1 MDGGE
6 DHIPLKFFVHNVS
19 LDLAIAV
26 KDIDD
31 KSERQLLVNTV
42 KEQIEN
48 ARNLLD
54 VFEGKEVKA
63 FEARTLTQWSGID
76 HKPRTSPS
84 KYFLSSNTYYKN

>member
-1 MDGGE
+1 MVDDGE

-42 KEQIEN
+42 KEQIEI
-48 ARNLLD
+48 ARNLPY

-63 FEARTLTQWSGID
+63 FEARTLTQWSE
-76 HKPRTSPS
+76 HRS
-84 KYFLSSNTYYKN
+84 